1 MTYIFSDSGSQ
12 DLGAARKGEK
22 KIHNDLDNFFFFS
35 QKQDNFILIHCI
47 YLFIY
52 FFVIS
57 VESTSQITSSSLQN
71 KVFTINKYID
81 FYILYVEN
89 KYIVH
94 LINRTNHMYTSAA
107 CIFNNVPHTL
117 IVTSS
122 QKSPVICW
130 LQPQL
135 KKRFCPVT

>member
-1 MTYIFSDSGSQ
+1 M
-12 DLGAARKGEK
+12 L
-22 KIHNDLDNFFFFS
+22 
-35 QKQDNFILIHCI
+35 
-47 YLFIY
+47 

-57 VESTSQITSSSLQN
+57 VESTAQITSSSLQN

-94 LINRTNHMYTSAA
+94 LINRTTHMYTSAA

-117 IVTSS
+117 NITSH
-122 QKSPVICW
+122 QKTPSFIGYNHS
-130 LQPQL
+130 
-135 KKRFCPVT
+135 

>member
-1 MTYIFSDSGSQ
+1 MSFI
-12 DLGAARKGEK
+12 A
-22 KIHNDLDNFFFFS
+22 FFFF
-35 QKQDNFILIHCI
+35 C
-47 YLFIY
+47 

-57 VESTSQITSSSLQN
+57 VESTAQITSSSLQN

-94 LINRTNHMYTSAA
+94 LINRTTHIYTSAA

-117 IVTSS
+117 NITSHQNPHIS
-122 QKSPVICW
+122 FTGYNHS
-130 LQPQL
+130 
-135 KKRFCPVT
+135 